1 MSIHQTTD
9 EHAAKPEHGVDISG
23 VEDELDPI
31 RSTDID
37 EIIKNQVLV
46 KRSAFGS
53 FMDKAA

>member
-9 EHAAKPEHGVDISG
+9 EHATKPEHGVDISG